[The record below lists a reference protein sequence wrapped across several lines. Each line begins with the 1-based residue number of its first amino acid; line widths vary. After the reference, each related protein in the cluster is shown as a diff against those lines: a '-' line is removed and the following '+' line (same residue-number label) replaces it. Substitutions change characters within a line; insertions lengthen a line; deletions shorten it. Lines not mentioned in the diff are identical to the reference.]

1 MVLKTEDQYYLNNLP
16 TGIQLVSLNPEPL
29 KYHLEA
35 KNFFS
40 KSILEMVRLM
50 PWYSNEKERS
60 KKMQKLKR
68 EKEGKEFLII
78 EPPESEE
85 YGLVLQ

>member
-1 MVLKTEDQYYLNNLP
+1 
-16 TGIQLVSLNPEPL
+16 
-29 KYHLEA
+29 
-35 KNFFS
+35 
-40 KSILEMVRLM
+40 
-50 PWYSNEKERS
+50 
-60 KKMQKLKR
+60 MQKLKR